1 MKLLVL
7 GGTHGNEKLGI
18 NLVKSLKERPISKVD
33 SLIANPMA
41 TERGI
46 RFIEADLNRSFGRQ
60 VQSSYE
66 VRRAQRLV
74 RILAEYDLVLDFHNT
89 ETPGN
94 NCCFV
99 GEGCRDLL
107 YSAVKQLGF
116 SECIE
121 ATYDCVNRYCLN
133 TVSIEIS
140 MGDRLDSVDYWRK
153 AIEHLVTS
161 NEITSKGSLSIYRFL
176 QRVTWEEKIALDLS
190 GWKPFI
196 PIGDKDKK
204 ALQVSGEVAS
214 IFIGSRLTEFYAS
227 LVIKRGEI

>member
-33 SLIANPMA
+33 SLIANPLA
-41 TERGI
+41 TERGT
-46 RFIEADLNRSFGRQ
+46 RFIETDLNRSFGRQ
-60 VQSSYE
+60 MQSSYE
-66 VRRAQRLV
+66 VRRAQQLV

-89 ETPGN
+89 ETPDN

-99 GEGCRDLL
+99 GESCSDLL

-121 ATYDCVNRYCLN
+121 ATYDCVNKYCLN

-140 MGDRLDSVDYWRK
+140 MGNRLDSVDYWRK
-153 AIEHLVTS
+153 AIEQLVTS
-161 NEITSKGSLSIYRFL
+161 NETTSKGSLSIYRFL
-176 QRVTWEEKIALDLS
+176 QRVTWEEKNAFDLS
-190 GWKPFI
+190 GWKPFVSL
-196 PIGDKDKK
+196 GDDDKK
-204 ALQVSGEVAS
+204 ALQVSGEVAP
-214 IFIGSRLTEFYAS
+214 IFIGSRLTEYYAS
-227 LVIKRGEI
+227 LVTKRGEI